1 MTECS
6 DYTEENFDLSY
17 DSRQKELRR
26 MIISFRCKRQWSI
39 GDLAAKSGIAAEKLN
54 AMELGDKKITLLDFA
69 KILETGGFFD
79 NCKIW

>member
-1 MTECS
+1 MQTPME
-6 DYTEENFDLSY
+6 Y
-17 DSRQKELRR
+17 
-26 MIISFRCKRQWSI
+26 